1 MALTANTPLSMTIAL
16 ESDLEPFSKLRK
28 FDIRNVSRFSF
39 FVLPWPLFG
48 HCDLGVAV
56 LNM

>member
-39 FVLPWPLFG
+39 LCCPG
-48 HCDLGVAV
+48 HYSVIV
-56 LNM
+56 TSEWRY